1 MPLISVHSPKGG
13 VGTTSVAARLVLSFA
28 ERGMP
33 VSVVDLTEQ
42 DGLKLHFGY
51 APNRELPVSAA
62 GGVDAPI
69 VSGVRL
75 VKMDRSGSEPATLM
89 KTLAEH
95 ASGHMVILDIE
106 SADQNLAV
114 AASQVADLHLC
125 IMEPTAPALAS
136 LVHLGGATGI
146 AERSNFA
153 IALNK
158 VDEQYK
164 LSRHCK
170 KFLSDLYE
178 KQFLGMVRRDE
189 ASNEALALF
198 EPLEKSAPN
207 SVVLNDITSL
217 ANSIEARLE
226 VLSRPKGGRPDSL
239 REAV

>member
-1 MPLISVHSPKGG
+1 VPLISVHSPKGG
-13 VGTTSVAARLVLSFA
+13 VGTTSVAARLALCFA

-51 APNRELPVSAA
+51 APNRELPVSVA
-62 GGVDAPI
+62 GSVDAPI

-75 VKMDRSGSEPATLM
+75 VRMNRTGSEPATLA
-89 KTLAEH
+89 KALTEH

-106 SADQNLAV
+106 SADQRLAV
-114 AASQVADLHLC
+114 AASKVADLHLC

-136 LVHLGGATGI
+136 LVHLGGAAGI
-146 AERSNFA
+146 AEQPNFA

-178 KQFLGMVRRDE
+178 DQFLGTVRRDE

-207 SVVLNDITSL
+207 SVVLNDIVSL
-217 ANSIEARLE
+217 ANTIEARLGA
-226 VLSRPKGGRPDSL
+226 LSRSRHGRPGSV
-239 REAV
+239 REAG